1 MGMPGGGAM
10 GGGRMGMGM
19 GMGPGPGMPIGGRPP
34 AFAAASCAWNAA
46 CCKASRQLCCMHA
59 SGSKSGMQR
68 GICRQVCSHHT
79 MIEQE
84 VLEHAEYAKYD
95 RDTRQFW
102 YACTASYLGCKGSL

>member
-10 GGGRMGMGM
+10 GGGRMGM

-46 CCKASRQLCCMHA
+46 CCKASRQLSCMHA
-59 SGSKSGMQR
+59 SGSYSETQR
-68 GICRQVCSHHT
+68 GVCRQVCSHHT

-84 VLEHAEYAKYD
+84 VSEHAEYAKYD
-95 RDTRQFW
+95 LP
-102 YACTASYLGCKGSL
+102 A